1 MGNYG
6 YLSAKPHAVTRVD
19 NTDYLKASAS
29 RQTTYNAFA
38 KAALIVEGDSSQV
51 LFYGPDKTR
60 WLQATDHYYLL
71 TDNVGSVTHIVSGE
85 GGTKFEAGYE
95 AWGRQHVTKN
105 DIGFFRGY
113 GGHEMLPQY
122 RLVNMDGRLYD
133 YALGR
138 FLSPDN
144 YVQEPGNSQNF
155 NRYSYCLNNPLK
167 YTDPD
172 GEWYHI
178 VIGALV
184 GGVTN
189 LYANWKNCNGIWEYL
204 SAFSAGAAAGGLV
217 AASAGAG
224 AGAGAG
230 SIIGVSASTGAATAA
245 TNSIIAQTDKN
256 FKGIEN
262 VDWLSIGKN
271 AVIGGMAGAAGGA
284 TGYYISGSSLL
295 VNNVN
300 SPILRSAVVSSISS
314 AAGHVA
320 GGTAAGMLEGHSFH
334 TSLNNSFDNFW
345 QDVALGGAIGVASTI
360 GTCYANNVNPWT
372 GNKQYRITFGQNDN
386 QTYHTFRH
394 TDKLNLPRKEVMKN
408 VTKDIQQLTI
418 IPYGMHVNRTIIIN
432 GIRLQYTVFKLNNGT
447 LNVGR
452 IHEIK

>member
-1 MGNYG
+1 MVK
-6 YLSAKPHAVTRVD
+6 SP
-19 NTDYLKASAS
+19 
-29 RQTTYNAFA
+29 TTPT
-38 KAALIVEGDSSQV
+38 AALIVEGDSSQV

-60 WLQATDHYYLL
+60 WLQVDSVNGQVAAKTYYFDDFELRVAGNHTRKYHYLEEGLLTYKYDSSLTDHYYLL
-71 TDNVGSVTHIVSGE
+71 TDSVGSVTHGVNGE
-85 GGTKFEAGYE
+85 GGTMFDAGYE

-105 DIGFFRGY
+105 NIGFFRGY
-113 GGHEMLPQY
+113 GGHEMLPKY

-230 SIIGVSASTGAATAA
+230 SIIGFLRALVLPQRQPTVSLPKQ
-245 TNSIIAQTDKN
+245 IR
-256 FKGIEN
+256 
-262 VDWLSIGKN
+262 
-271 AVIGGMAGAAGGA
+271 
-284 TGYYISGSSLL
+284 IS
-295 VNNVN
+295 
-300 SPILRSAVVSSISS
+300 
-314 AAGHVA
+314 
-320 GGTAAGMLEGHSFH
+320 
-334 TSLNNSFDNFW
+334 
-345 QDVALGGAIGVASTI
+345 
-360 GTCYANNVNPWT
+360 
-372 GNKQYRITFGQNDN
+372 
-386 QTYHTFRH
+386 
-394 TDKLNLPRKEVMKN
+394 KE
-408 VTKDIQQLTI
+408 
-418 IPYGMHVNRTIIIN
+418 
-432 GIRLQYTVFKLNNGT
+432 
-447 LNVGR
+447 
-452 IHEIK
+452 

>member
-1 MGNYG
+1 MVK
-6 YLSAKPHAVTRVD
+6 SP
-19 NTDYLKASAS
+19 
-29 RQTTYNAFA
+29 TTPT
-38 KAALIVEGDSSQV
+38 AALIVEGDSSQT

-60 WLQATDHYYLL
+60 WLQVTDHYYLL

-133 YALGR
+133 YAIAR

-172 GEWYHI
+172 GEWLHI
-178 VIGALV
+178 AIGAIV
-184 GGVTN
+184 GGAAN
-189 LYANWKNCNGIWEYL
+189 LYANWKNCEGIWDYL
-204 SAFSAGAAAGGLV
+204 TAFAAGASAGGLV

-224 AGAGAG
+224 AGAG
-230 SIIGVSASTGAATAA
+230 SVIGVSAATGSATGA

-256 FKGIEN
+256 FKGMDH
-262 VDWLSIGKN
+262 VDWGKVGKN
-271 AVIGGMAGAAGGA
+271 AAIGGVAGAAGGA
-284 TGYYISGSSLL
+284 AGYYMSNSSLV
-295 VNNVN
+295 VNNLN
-300 SPILRSAVVSSISS
+300 SPFLRSAVVSPISS

-320 GGTAAGMLEGHSFH
+320 GGTTAGLLEGHSFH
-334 TSLNNSFDNFW
+334 TSFNSSFDGLW
-345 QDVALGGAIGVASTI
+345 QDVVIGGAIGVASTI
-360 GTCYANNVNPWT
+360 GTCYANKVSPWT
-372 GNKQYRITFGQNDN
+372 GIIKYKITFGQNDN

-394 TDKLNLPRKEVMKN
+394 ADKLNLPRKEVIKN